1 MKIAII
7 GAGLSGLTIASKLK
21 NFADITIFDKSRG
34 AGGRICTRYAEPYV
48 FDHGAQFFIARS
60 NKFKNF
66 IEPMI
71 EAGVI
76 QSWNAKFV
84 EIKKD
89 KIISKRQW
97 NNNNPHYVGSPTMS
111 SIGKYLSQD
120 LNIQL
125 NSEVSINRSKD
136 QWQIVDKEGN
146 DQGVFDWVI
155 STAPVS
161 QSVILLPVDFK
172 FHESLLSRKMMGCFS
187 LMIGFDDSID
197 LAWEAALVAGA
208 DISWISVNSSKPGR
222 NGNFTLLVHS
232 TNLWA
237 EENINEEK
245 DAVIEYLMNETSKII
260 GKKVYDA
267 NHIDLHRWK
276 YANIKKQDIGPPF
289 IDKKNK
295 IAACGDWCIKGRIES
310 AFLSGFDLANEMR
323 SLIE

>member
-7 GAGLSGLTIASKLK
+7 GAGLAGLTIASKLK
-21 NFADITIFDKSRG
+21 NYTDITIFDKSRG

-60 NKFKNF
+60 NKFQNF
-66 IEPMI
+66 LEPMI
-71 EAGVI
+71 QAGVI

-89 KIISKRQW
+89 KIISRRQW
-97 NNNNPHYVGSPTMS
+97 DNDNPHYVGSPTMS

-120 LNIQL
+120 LNVQL
-125 NSEVSINRSKD
+125 NSEISINRSQD
-136 QWQIVDKEGN
+136 QWQTIDKEGN

-161 QSVILLPVDFK
+161 QSAILLPVDFK
-172 FHESLLSRKMMGCFS
+172 FHETLLSRKMMGCFS
-187 LMIGFDDSID
+187 LMIGFDDSLN
-197 LAWEAALVAGA
+197 LAWEAALVSEA

-222 NGNFTLLVHS
+222 NGSFTLLVHS
-232 TNLWA
+232 TNSWA
-237 EENINEEK
+237 EENINQEK
-245 DAVIEYLMNETSKII
+245 NAVIEHLMNETSKII

-276 YANIKKQDIGPPF
+276 YANIKKQDVESPF
-289 IDKKNK
+289 IDEGNQL
-295 IAACGDWCIKGRIES
+295 ATCGDWCIKGRIES
-310 AFLSGFDLANEMR
+310 AFLSGYDLASEMR
-323 SLIE
+323 SIIN

>member
-1 MKIAII
+1 MKVAII
-7 GAGLSGLTIASKLK
+7 GAGLAGLTIASKLK
-21 NFADITIFDKSRG
+21 NYTDISIFDKSRG

-60 NKFKNF
+60 NKFKKF
-66 IEPMI
+66 LEPMI

-237 EENINEEK
+237 EENINQEK

-276 YANIKKQDIGPPF
+276 YANIKKQDVGPPF

>member
-7 GAGLSGLTIASKLK
+7 GAGLAGLTIASKL
-21 NFADITIFDKSRG
+21 NNYTDISIFDKSRG

-60 NKFKNF
+60 NKFKKF
-66 IEPMI
+66 LEPMI

-276 YANIKKQDIGPPF
+276 YANIKKQDVGPPF

>member
-7 GAGLSGLTIASKLK
+7 GAGIAGLTVAYHLK
-21 NFADITIFDKSRG
+21 DFADIVIFDKSRG
-34 AGGRICTRYAEPYV
+34 AGGRICTRYAKPYV
-48 FDHGAQFFIARS
+48 FDHGAQFFIART

-66 IEPMI
+66 LEPMI

-89 KIISKRQW
+89 KIISRRQW
-97 NNNNPHYVGSPTMS
+97 DNDNPHYVGSPTMS

-120 LNIQL
+120 LNVQL
-125 NSEVSINRSKD
+125 NSEISINRSKD
-136 QWQIVDKEGN
+136 HWQIVDKEGS

-161 QSVILLPVDFK
+161 QSAILLSVDFK
-172 FHESLLSRKMMGCFS
+172 FHETLLSRKMMGCFS
-187 LMIGFDDSID
+187 LMIGFDDSLN
-197 LAWEAALVAGA
+197 LAWEAALVSEA

-222 NGNFTLLVHS
+222 NGSFTLLVHS
-232 TNLWA
+232 TNSWA
-237 EENINEEK
+237 EENINQEK
-245 DAVIEYLMNETSKII
+245 DAVIEHLMNETSKII

-276 YANIKKQDIGPPF
+276 YANIKKQDVESPF
-289 IDKKNK
+289 IDENNQL
-295 IAACGDWCIKGRIES
+295 AACGDWCIKGRIES

-323 SLIE
+323 SLIN

>member
-7 GAGLSGLTIASKLK
+7 GAGIAGLTVANHLK
-21 NFADITIFDKSRG
+21 DFADIVIFDKSRG
-34 AGGRICTRYAEPYV
+34 AGGRICTRYEEPYV
-48 FDHGAQFFIARS
+48 FDHGAQFFIART
-60 NKFKNF
+60 NNFKNF
-66 IEPMI
+66 LEPMI

-89 KIISKRQW
+89 KIISRRQW
-97 NNNNPHYVGSPTMS
+97 DNDNPHYVGSPTMS

-120 LNIQL
+120 LNVQL
-125 NSEVSINRSKD
+125 NSEIRINRSKD

-161 QSVILLPVDFK
+161 QSAILLPVDFK
-172 FHESLLSRKMMGCFS
+172 FHETLLSRKMMGCFS
-187 LMIGFDDSID
+187 LMIGFDDSLN
-197 LAWEAALVAGA
+197 LAWEAALVSGA

-222 NGNFTLLVHS
+222 NGSYTLLVHS
-232 TNLWA
+232 TNSWA
-237 EENINEEK
+237 EENINQEK
-245 DAVIEYLMNETSKII
+245 DVVIEHLMNETSKII

-276 YANIKKQDIGPPF
+276 YANIKKQDVESSF
-289 IDKKNK
+289 IDENNQL
-295 IAACGDWCIKGRIES
+295 AACGDWCIKGRIES

-323 SLIE
+323 SLIN

>member
-161 QSVILLPVDFK
+161 QSAILLPVDFK
-172 FHESLLSRKMMGCFS
+172 FHETLLSRKMMGCFS

-197 LAWEAALVAGA
+197 LAWEAALVAGV

-245 DAVIEYLMNETSKII
+245 DAVIEHLMNETSKII

-276 YANIKKQDIGPPF
+276 YANIKKQDVGPPF

>member
-60 NKFKNF
+60 NKFKKF
-66 IEPMI
+66 LEPMI

-161 QSVILLPVDFK
+161 QSAILLPVDFK
-172 FHESLLSRKMMGCFS
+172 FHETLLSRKMMGCFS

>member
-1 MKIAII
+1 
-7 GAGLSGLTIASKLK
+7 
-21 NFADITIFDKSRG
+21 
-34 AGGRICTRYAEPYV
+34 
-48 FDHGAQFFIARS
+48 
-60 NKFKNF
+60 
-66 IEPMI
+66 
-71 EAGVI
+71 
-76 QSWNAKFV
+76 
-84 EIKKD
+84 
-89 KIISKRQW
+89 
-97 NNNNPHYVGSPTMS
+97 
-111 SIGKYLSQD
+111 
-120 LNIQL
+120 
-125 NSEVSINRSKD
+125 
-136 QWQIVDKEGN
+136 
-146 DQGVFDWVI
+146 
-155 STAPVS
+155 
-161 QSVILLPVDFK
+161 
-172 FHESLLSRKMMGCFS
+172 MMGCFS

-276 YANIKKQDIGPPF
+276 YANIKKQDIGQPF

>member
-7 GAGLSGLTIASKLK
+7 GAGIAGLTVANHLK
-21 NFADITIFDKSRG
+21 DFADIVIFDKSRG
-34 AGGRICTRYAEPYV
+34 AGGRICTRYAKPYV
-48 FDHGAQFFIARS
+48 FDHGAQFFIART

-66 IEPMI
+66 LEPLI

-89 KIISKRQW
+89 KIISRRQW
-97 NNNNPHYVGSPTMS
+97 DNDNPHYVGSPTMS

-125 NSEVSINRSKD
+125 NSEISINRSKD

-161 QSVILLPVDFK
+161 QSAILLPVDFK
-172 FHESLLSRKMMGCFS
+172 FHETLLSRKMMGCFS
-187 LMIGFDDSID
+187 LMIGFDDSLN
-197 LAWEAALVAGA
+197 LAWEAALVSEA

-222 NGNFTLLVHS
+222 NGSFTLLVHS

-237 EENINEEK
+237 EENINKEK
-245 DAVIEYLMNETSKII
+245 DAVIEHLMNETSKII

-276 YANIKKQDIGPPF
+276 YANIKKQDVESPF
-289 IDKKNK
+289 IDEDNQ

-323 SLIE
+323 SLIN

>member
-276 YANIKKQDIGPPF
+276 YANIKKQDVGPPF

>member
-7 GAGLSGLTIASKLK
+7 GAGIAGLTVANHLK
-21 NFADITIFDKSRG
+21 DFADIVIFDKSRG
-34 AGGRICTRYAEPYV
+34 AGGRICTRYAKPYV
-48 FDHGAQFFIARS
+48 FDHGAQFFIART

-66 IEPMI
+66 LEPMI

-89 KIISKRQW
+89 KIISRRQW
-97 NNNNPHYVGSPTMS
+97 DNDNPHYVGSPTMS

-120 LNIQL
+120 LNVQL
-125 NSEVSINRSKD
+125 NSEISINRSKD

-161 QSVILLPVDFK
+161 QSAILLPVDFK
-172 FHESLLSRKMMGCFS
+172 FHETLLSRKMMGCFS
-187 LMIGFDDSID
+187 LMIGFDDSLN
-197 LAWEAALVAGA
+197 LAWEAALVSEA

-222 NGNFTLLVHS
+222 NGSFTLLVHS
-232 TNLWA
+232 TNSWA
-237 EENINEEK
+237 EENINQEK
-245 DAVIEYLMNETSKII
+245 DAVIEHLMNETSKII

-276 YANIKKQDIGPPF
+276 YANIKKQNVESPF
-289 IDKKNK
+289 IDEGNQL
-295 IAACGDWCIKGRIES
+295 AACGDWCIKGRIES

-323 SLIE
+323 SLIN

>member
-7 GAGLSGLTIASKLK
+7 GAGLAGLTIASKL
-21 NFADITIFDKSRG
+21 NNYTDISIFDKSRG

-60 NKFKNF
+60 NKFKKF
-66 IEPMI
+66 LEPMI

-289 IDKKNK
+289 IDTKNK